1 MSNSSVAPFVKWAGG
16 KRQLIPQIKERMP
29 EKYNNYYEPFVG
41 GGAVTFELLPANA
54 LINDINKA
62 LINAYKQICNAPKVF
77 MKAVNKLDEE
87 MWEDGKEYYYSLRE
101 HYNDKLMKAEYDVE
115 LAALF
120 VFINKHCFNGLYRV
134 NGKGLF
140 NVPYNNSRRTS
151 VDEEAI
157 MSTSKYLQGVTIIDG
172 DFEVACKDAKKGDFV
187 FLVGPSGA
195 GKSTFIKLILKEI
208 DADEGTIT
216 ACGYEVTSLSN
227 REIPLFRR
235 KVGTVFQ
242 DFRLLPKKTV
252 FENVAFAMEVLH
264 KTPRQIRKQVPQI
277 LSLVGISDK
286 AHKYPDELSAGEQ
299 QRVAIAR
306 AIVNNPTVLIAD
318 EPTGNL
324 DPNTAWEIMDLL
336 EQINLRGTT
345 IVMVTHAK
353 DIVDR
358 MKKRVIAI
366 ERGKIVRDE
375 EGQYGYKEDTYFAE

>member
-1 MSNSSVAPFVKWAGG
+1 MITFDHVTKKYRTNIGLDDVSVH
-16 KRQLIPQIKERMP
+16 
-29 EKYNNYYEPFVG
+29 
-41 GGAVTFELLPANA
+41 
-54 LINDINKA
+54 IN
-62 LINAYKQICNAPKVF
+62 
-77 MKAVNKLDEE
+77 
-87 MWEDGKEYYYSLRE
+87 
-101 HYNDKLMKAEYDVE
+101 
-115 LAALF
+115 
-120 VFINKHCFNGLYRV
+120 
-134 NGKGLF
+134 
-140 NVPYNNSRRTS
+140 
-151 VDEEAI
+151 
-157 MSTSKYLQGVTIIDG
+157 
-172 DFEVACKDAKKGDFV
+172 KGDFV

-208 DADEGTIT
+208 DADEGTIQV
-216 ACGYEVTSLSN
+216 GDFEVTSLSN
-227 REIPLFRR
+227 REIPMFRR

-242 DFRLLPKKTV
+242 DFRLLPTKTV

-264 KTPRQIRKQVPQI
+264 KSPRQIRKQVPQI

-336 EQINLRGTT
+336 DQINLRGTT

-353 DIVDR
+353 DIVDK

-366 ERGKIVRDE
+366 ERGRIVRDE
-375 EGQYGYKEDTYFAE
+375 QGQYGYKGEESFE

>member
-1 MSNSSVAPFVKWAGG
+1 MITFDHVTKKYRTNIGLDDVSVH
-16 KRQLIPQIKERMP
+16 
-29 EKYNNYYEPFVG
+29 
-41 GGAVTFELLPANA
+41 
-54 LINDINKA
+54 IN
-62 LINAYKQICNAPKVF
+62 
-77 MKAVNKLDEE
+77 
-87 MWEDGKEYYYSLRE
+87 
-101 HYNDKLMKAEYDVE
+101 
-115 LAALF
+115 
-120 VFINKHCFNGLYRV
+120 
-134 NGKGLF
+134 
-140 NVPYNNSRRTS
+140 
-151 VDEEAI
+151 
-157 MSTSKYLQGVTIIDG
+157 
-172 DFEVACKDAKKGDFV
+172 KGDFV

-208 DADEGTIT
+208 NADEGTIKV
-216 ACGYEVTSLSN
+216 GDFEVTSLSN
-227 REIPLFRR
+227 REVPMFRR

-264 KTPRQIRKQVPQI
+264 KSPRQIRKQVPQI

-336 EQINLRGTT
+336 DQIDLRGTT

-353 DIVDR
+353 DIVDK

-366 ERGKIVRDE
+366 ERGRIVRDE
-375 EGQYGYKEDTYFAE
+375 QGQYGYKGEESFE

>member
-1 MSNSSVAPFVKWAGG
+1 MIRF
-16 KRQLIPQIKERMP
+16 EH
-29 EKYNNYYEPFVG
+29 
-41 GGAVTFELLPANA
+41 VTKTYRTN
-54 LINDINKA
+54 IG
-62 LINAYKQICNAPKVF
+62 
-77 MKAVNKLDEE
+77 LD
-87 MWEDGKEYYYSLRE
+87 
-101 HYNDKLMKAEYDVE
+101 DV
-115 LAALF
+115 
-120 VFINKHCFNGLYRV
+120 
-134 NGKGLF
+134 
-140 NVPYNNSRRTS
+140 S
-151 VDEEAI
+151 VDIE
-157 MSTSKYLQGVTIIDG
+157 
-172 DFEVACKDAKKGDFV
+172 KGDFV

-208 DADEGTIT
+208 DADKGNIFVN
-216 ACGYEVTSLSN
+216 GKDVTKMSN
-227 REIPLFRR
+227 REIPELRR

-264 KTPRQIRKQVPQI
+264 KSKRQIRKQVPQV
-277 LSLVGISDK
+277 LSLVGITDK

-306 AIVNNPTVLIAD
+306 AIINNPMVLIAD

-324 DPNTAWEIMDLL
+324 DPKTADEIMDLL

-366 ERGKIVRDE
+366 DKGRIVRDREGIYNIRE
-375 EGQYGYKEDTYFAE
+375 EASADE